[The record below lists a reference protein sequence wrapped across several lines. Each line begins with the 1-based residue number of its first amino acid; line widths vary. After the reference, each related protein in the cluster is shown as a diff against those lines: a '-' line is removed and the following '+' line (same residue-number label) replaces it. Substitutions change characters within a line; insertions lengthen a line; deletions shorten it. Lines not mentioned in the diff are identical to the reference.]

1 VACFERA
8 WASPRWLWLRTSL
21 GGHKREGQQ
30 YVPVAVSWRGG
41 LSERLDPAAPEKTAG
56 QTGNTVAVKL
66 EFAFDDIAQV
76 VRDLQVGN

>member
-1 VACFERA
+1 VTASSTCPWPFVARL
-8 WASPRWLWLRTSL
+8 P
-21 GGHKREGQQ
+21 H
-30 YVPVAVSWRGG
+30 RG
-41 LSERLDPAAPEKTAG
+41 ERLDPATPEKTAG